1 MELILPW
8 DRGWNDLVLDMKNI
22 NCLWKFKIEVSS
34 MHLDGI
40 LMNCDID
47 CLYITCLKIIFM
59 LVTPEVMNL
68 ILLNIQH
75 YSGEGN
81 GNTLQYSCLDNLMN
95 GGAW

>member
-1 MELILPW
+1 
-8 DRGWNDLVLDMKNI
+8 
-22 NCLWKFKIEVSS
+22 
-34 MHLDGI
+34 MHLERI